1 MGETTRYRYL
11 VVYHPTPT
19 GYAAS
24 IPELPG
30 CVAAGD
36 SLGET
41 RELMR
46 KALQWH
52 LEDMQATGQDI
63 PATDPAE
70 VAEYMEVDVASPARE
85 HA

>member
-1 MGETTRYRYL
+1 MRYRYL
-11 VVYHPTPT
+11 VVYRPTPT

-24 IPELPG
+24 VPELPG

-46 KALQWH
+46 KALEWH

-63 PATDPAE
+63 LATDPAE
-70 VAEYMEVDVASPARE
+70 VAEYLEVDVASPASV
-85 HA
+85 ASS